1 MNSQLF
7 NRRQF
12 SLTLTSFLSGLGLS
26 ANALASGGGPGSDE
40 ISRIEEAIHQEVVLK
55 ASRKRVYEALT
66 DADQFGK
73 ATGVEGS
80 KISREVGGAFSLF
93 GGQIEGRHVELV
105 PSTRIV
111 QAWRSS
117 GWENGKYSIAR
128 FEFKA
133 RGRPN
138 TWPPA
143 GRNTTGIRW
152 RVISANKRRSRY
164 CETAAGLTL
173 SSAVKSLTMR
183 AAVFWNA
190 SSGASFS
197 KSNFAEGA

>member
-7 NRRQF
+7 SRRQF
-12 SLTLTSFLSGLGLS
+12 SLTLTSLLPGLGLS
-26 ANALASGGGPGSDE
+26 ASAVASGGGPGSDE
-40 ISRIEEAIHQEVVLK
+40 ISRTEEAIHQEMVLK

-111 QAWRSS
+111 QAWRPSA
-117 GWENGKYSIAR
+117 WENGKYSIAR
-128 FEFKA
+128 FEFKDEGTGTKIIFDHTGFPKGQAEHLATGWKEHYWDSLA
-133 RGRPN
+133 RYFG
-138 TWPPA
+138 
-143 GRNTTGIRW
+143 
-152 RVISANKRRSRY
+152 
-164 CETAAGLTL
+164 E
-173 SSAVKSLTMR
+173 
-183 AAVFWNA
+183 
-190 SSGASFS
+190 
-197 KSNFAEGA
+197 